1 MLTQYTD
8 ANLIESGWANTAE
21 RAAFAAFMRR
31 ADHLV
36 GTLTGL
42 SLEDFA
48 DADWASLFEDTDG
61 EASPQDIID
70 LLADADDIFAAMVAL
85 THCKSE

>member
-8 ANLIESGWANTAE
+8 ANLIESGWTNAAE

-31 ADHLV
+31 ADALV
-36 GTLTGL
+36 GTLTGI

-61 EASPQDIID
+61 EASPQDVID
-70 LLADADDIFAAMVAL
+70 LLADADPIFAAMVAA
-85 THCKSE
+85 